1 MSSSRVLRALIC
13 TVCLAV
19 GIALTGCAAS
29 VTSHDETSHLPV
41 NNADVSF
48 AQQMILRHRQAI
60 AMASMAQS
68 RSKSPLVNRLTDG
81 ISRARRASVTELIE
95 LLTLWRRGA
104 PSPGPTQP
112 QGTITANELNR
123 LLESASGAQFD
134 QVLVGLMIEHHRES
148 LASIVIQ
155 QESGQSP
162 RARSIAIRLERELTA
177 EITAMQK
184 FMSLSP
190 RPPR

>member
-1 MSSSRVLRALIC
+1 MSSLRVLRALIC
-13 TVCLAV
+13 AACFAV
-19 GIALTGCAAS
+19 GIALTGCATA

-60 AMASMAQS
+60 AMSSMAQGQ
-68 RSKSPLVNRLTDG
+68 SKNPLVNRLTDG

-95 LLTLWRRGA
+95 LLALWRQGA
-104 PSPGPTQP
+104 PSPGPAQP
-112 QGTITANELNR
+112 QRTITANELNR
-123 LLESASGAQFD
+123 LESASGAQFD
-134 QVLVGLMIEHHRES
+134 QVLIGLMIEHHRES